1 MMLCFPN
8 AKINIGL
15 NITDKRPDG
24 FHNLETLFFPIG
36 LKDIIE
42 FSVPHKKPDQI
53 ITSFKNTGLTIDG
66 KTCDNLI
73 FRAYEILS
81 NDYKLPAIDIF
92 LHKIIPL
99 GAGMGG
105 GSSDAAFMLKAL
117 NEYFSLSINTIKLSE
132 YAKTLG
138 CDCAF
143 FINNTPSFATEKG
156 DKLIPIEIQL
166 KGFHL
171 LLIYPGFSVS
181 TKEAYSLVM
190 PNKPVLS
197 LFDAIKKPVQQWKN
211 LIKNDFET
219 SVFQLYPELKKI
231 KEQLYSLGAIYASMS
246 GSGSAVYGIFSE
258 KIKISEFSG
267 YFVWDE
273 EL

>member
-1 MMLCFPN
+1 MLCFPN

-24 FHNLETLFFPIG
+24 FHNLETIFYPIG

-42 FSVPHKKPDQI
+42 FSVPQNKPDRI
-53 ITSFKNTGLTIDG
+53 IASFKNTGLTIDG
-66 KTCDNLI
+66 ETSDNLI

-81 NDYKLPAIDIF
+81 KDYNLPAIDLF

-105 GSSDAAFMLKAL
+105 GSSDAAFMLNAL
-117 NEYFSLSINTIKLSE
+117 NDYFSLNISNLKLSE
-132 YAKTLG
+132 YANSLG
-138 CDCAF
+138 CDCSF

-181 TKEAYSLVM
+181 TKDAYSLVI
-190 PNKPVLS
+190 PNKPELS
-197 LFDAIKKPVQQWKN
+197 LFDAIKKPVQYWKN

-231 KEQLYSLGAIYASMS
+231 KEKLYTQGAIYASMS

-258 KIKISEFSG
+258 KINISEFSG
-267 YFVWDE
+267 YFVWYE